1 MRAARSRVAHNDAML
16 SVPSNPSALLFFVV
30 GLVILAVELWAL
42 VDASTRP
49 AAAYPAADKRTKPF
63 WAGILAAALLLS
75 FLFGGTSLFGI
86 VGIVAAIVYL
96 VDVRPAVRSMRPGG
110 PWA

>member
-1 MRAARSRVAHNDAML
+1 MFLPTD
-16 SVPSNPSALLFFVV
+16 PSAALLLVV
-30 GLVILAVELWAL
+30 GLVMLGLELWAL
-42 VDASTRP
+42 VDASVRP
-49 AAAYPAADKRTKPF
+49 APAYAAAGKLSKPAWVA
-63 WAGILAAALLLS
+63 ILAGALLLTY
-75 FLFGGTSLFGI
+75 LFGGLSLFGL